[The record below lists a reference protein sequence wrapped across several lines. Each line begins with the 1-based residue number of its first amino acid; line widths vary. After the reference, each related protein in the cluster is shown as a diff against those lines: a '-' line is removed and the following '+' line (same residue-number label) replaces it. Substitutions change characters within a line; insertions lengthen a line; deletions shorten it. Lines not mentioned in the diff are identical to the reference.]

1 MGLEFSG
8 FVFLAI
14 VCPLNGHADPLDRG
28 RAKIAVKELSTFNG
42 DIQMIRRALISIA
55 AALPVFTYA
64 AFPDKPITLIQG
76 FAAGGNADVIA
87 RIVAAGM
94 AKELGQPVVVEA
106 KLGAGGNVA
115 SGLVAKAPA
124 DGYTL
129 ILLTGGH
136 AVSSAVYKKLP
147 FDPVDD
153 FDWLS
158 VVSKFPF
165 VISVSSA
172 SKFNNLRDVMA
183 AAKAAPDT
191 VSYSSVG
198 IGSTQH
204 LSGELFQAMS
214 GTKLI
219 HVPYKGGAGPLQDV
233 LGGRVDMMFDSVTVT
248 RSQVEGGKLR
258 ALGVTSTQPVPL
270 LPGIAPVADSVPGFE
285 VTSWTGIAAP
295 KGLPPAIAQ
304 RLQAAILA
312 ALADPETKR
321 RLEAT
326 GGAVTPSASG
336 AEMKSYV
343 ANQVIKWKKVVIDS
357 AIPQQ

>member
-1 MGLEFSG
+1 
-8 FVFLAI
+8 
-14 VCPLNGHADPLDRG
+14 
-28 RAKIAVKELSTFNG
+28 
-42 DIQMIRRALISIA
+42 MIRRILISIA
-55 AALPVFTYA
+55 AALPAFSFA
-64 AFPDKPITLIQG
+64 AFPERQITLMQG

-87 RIVAAGM
+87 RIVAAGL

-115 SGLVAKAPA
+115 SGMVAKANA

-136 AVSSAVYKKLP
+136 AVSGAVYKKLP
-147 FDPVDD
+147 FDPVED

-165 VISVSSA
+165 VISVNSA
-172 SKFNNLRDVMA
+172 SKFNNLRDVIA
-183 AAKAAPDT
+183 VAKAAPDT

-198 IGSTQH
+198 VGSTQH

-219 HVPYKGGAGPLQDV
+219 HIPYKGGSGPIQDV
-233 LGGRVDMMFDSVTVT
+233 LGGRVDLMFDSVTVT
-248 RSQVEGGKLR
+248 RAQVEGGRLR
-258 ALGVTSTQPVPL
+258 ALGVTSAQPVPL
-270 LPGIAPVADSVPGFE
+270 LPGVAPVADTVPGFE

-304 RLQAAILA
+304 RLHAALIA
-312 ALADPETKR
+312 ALADPETR
-321 RLEAT
+321 QRLEAT
-326 GGAVTPSASG
+326 GGSVTPSASG

-343 ANQVIKWKKVVIDS
+343 ANQVSKWKKVVTDS

>member
-1 MGLEFSG
+1 MWRWRKQ
-8 FVFLAI
+8 V
-14 VCPLNGHADPLDRG
+14 NDHM
-28 RAKIAVKELSTFNG
+28 NG
-42 DIQMIRRALISIA
+42 DTEMIRRALFSWVIA
-55 AALPVFTYA
+55 TLPLASLA
-64 AFPDKPITLIQG
+64 AFPDRPLTLVQG

-87 RIVAAGM
+87 RIVAGGL

-115 SGLVAKAPA
+115 SGAVAKAPA

-147 FDPVDD
+147 FDPVED
-153 FDWLS
+153 FEWLS
-158 VVSKFPF
+158 VVTQFPF
-165 VISVSSA
+165 VISVSA
-172 SKFNNLRDVMA
+172 SSRFNSLRDVIA

-248 RSQVEGGKLR
+248 RSQVEAGRLR
-258 ALGVTSTQPVPL
+258 ALGVTSAQPVPL
-270 LPGIAPVADSVPGFE
+270 LPGVVTVASTVPGYE

-295 KGLPPAIAQ
+295 KGLPPAVAQ
-304 RLQAAILA
+304 RLHAAMVA
-312 ALADPETKR
+312 ALADPDVR
-321 RLEAT
+321 RKLEST
-326 GGAVTPSASG
+326 GGLVTPSASG
-336 AEMKSYV
+336 AEMKSHV
-343 ANQVIKWKKVVIDS
+343 TNQVNQWKKVVTDS

>member
-1 MGLEFSG
+1 
-8 FVFLAI
+8 
-14 VCPLNGHADPLDRG
+14 
-28 RAKIAVKELSTFNG
+28 
-42 DIQMIRRALISIA
+42 MIRRALFSWVIA
-55 AALPVFTYA
+55 TLPLVSLA
-64 AFPDKPITLIQG
+64 AFPDKPLTLVQG

-87 RIVAAGM
+87 RIVAGGL

-115 SGLVAKAPA
+115 SGAVAKAPA

-147 FDPVDD
+147 CDPVED
-153 FDWLS
+153 FEWLS
-158 VVSKFPF
+158 VVTQFPF
-165 VISVSSA
+165 VISVSA
-172 SKFNNLRDVMA
+172 SSRFNNLRDVIA

-248 RSQVEGGKLR
+248 RSQVEAGRLR

-270 LPGIAPVADSVPGFE
+270 LPGIVTVASTVPGYE

-295 KGLPPAIAQ
+295 KGLPPAVAQ
-304 RLQAAILA
+304 RLHAAMVA
-312 ALADPETKR
+312 ALADPDVR
-321 RLEAT
+321 RKLEST
-326 GGAVTPSASG
+326 GGLVTPSASG
-336 AEMKSYV
+336 AEMKSHV
-343 ANQVIKWKKVVIDS
+343 ANQVNQWKKVVTDS

>member
-1 MGLEFSG
+1 
-8 FVFLAI
+8 
-14 VCPLNGHADPLDRG
+14 
-28 RAKIAVKELSTFNG
+28 
-42 DIQMIRRALISIA
+42 MIRRALFSWVIA
-55 AALPVFTYA
+55 TLPLVSLA
-64 AFPDKPITLIQG
+64 AFPDKPLTLVQG

-87 RIVAAGM
+87 RIVAGGL

-106 KLGAGGNVA
+106 KLGAGGNLA
-115 SGLVAKAPA
+115 SGAVAKAPA

-147 FDPVDD
+147 FDPVED
-153 FDWLS
+153 FEWLS
-158 VVSKFPF
+158 VVTQFPF
-165 VISVSSA
+165 VISVSA
-172 SKFNNLRDVMA
+172 SSRFNNLRDVIA

-248 RSQVEGGKLR
+248 RSQVEAGRLR

-270 LPGIAPVADSVPGFE
+270 LPGIVTVSSTVPGYE

-295 KGLPPAIAQ
+295 KGLPPAVAQ
-304 RLQAAILA
+304 RLHAAVVA
-312 ALADPETKR
+312 ALADPDVR
-321 RLEAT
+321 RKLEST
-326 GGAVTPSASG
+326 GGLVTPSASG

-343 ANQVIKWKKVVIDS
+343 TNQVNQWKKVVTDS

>member
-1 MGLEFSG
+1 MWRWRKQ
-8 FVFLAI
+8 V
-14 VCPLNGHADPLDRG
+14 NDHM
-28 RAKIAVKELSTFNG
+28 NG
-42 DIQMIRRALISIA
+42 DTEMIRRALFSWVIA
-55 AALPVFTYA
+55 TLPLASLA
-64 AFPDKPITLIQG
+64 AFPDRPLTLVQG

-87 RIVAAGM
+87 RIVAGGL

-115 SGLVAKAPA
+115 SGAVAKAPA

-136 AVSSAVYKKLP
+136 AVSAAVYKKLP
-147 FDPVDD
+147 FDPVED
-153 FDWLS
+153 FEWLS
-158 VVSKFPF
+158 VVTQFPF
-165 VISVSSA
+165 VISVSA
-172 SKFNNLRDVMA
+172 SSRFNNLRDVIA

-233 LGGRVDMMFDSVTVT
+233 MGGRVDLMFDSVTVT
-248 RSQVEGGKLR
+248 RSQVEAGRLR

-270 LPGIAPVADSVPGFE
+270 LPGVVTVASTVPGYE

-295 KGLPPAIAQ
+295 KGLPPAVAQ
-304 RLQAAILA
+304 RLHAAMVA
-312 ALADPETKR
+312 ALADPDVR
-321 RLEAT
+321 RKLEST
-326 GGAVTPSASG
+326 GGMVTPSASG
-336 AEMKSYV
+336 AEMKSHV
-343 ANQVIKWKKVVIDS
+343 TNQVNQWKKVVTDS